1 MRFPDRSAVLK
12 LGVASPAAP
21 FHQLKNTVILIG
33 HSSGSQD
40 NVMIIDYV
48 TRKDI
53 RKAGGPR
60 DLGRAPAAQDQPA

>member
-1 MRFPDRSAVLK
+1 M
-12 LGVASPAAP
+12 
-21 FHQLKNTVILIG
+21 ILIG